1 MAQRVQPDQPARFL
15 SHVVVGL
22 TVGTL
27 VAMKAGIGAVLA
39 TACLTA
45 TAHEALDAPLAGA
58 LSDLG
63 M

>member
-1 MAQRVQPDQPARFL
+1 MAQKAQPDQSARWV

-27 VAMKAGIGAVLA
+27 VARKAGIGAILA

-45 TAHEALDAPLAGA
+45 AAHEALDAPLAGA